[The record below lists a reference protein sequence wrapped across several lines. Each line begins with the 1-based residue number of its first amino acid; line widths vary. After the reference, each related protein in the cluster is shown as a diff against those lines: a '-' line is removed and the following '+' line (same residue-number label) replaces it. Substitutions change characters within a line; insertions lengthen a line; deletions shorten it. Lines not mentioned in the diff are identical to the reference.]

1 MDAALT
7 KTRLP
12 EVDFVEQDEPLIQSL
27 MRFGNLALDIQIRS
41 SRGAEINRFPF
52 RLQDDA
58 VRPRH
63 AHCTIAQIQPAL
75 SNARL
80 IHAIKVASTSATA
93 LSLTL

>member
-1 MDAALT
+1 MAAALT

-12 EVDFVEQDEPLIQSL
+12 EVDFVEQGQPPIQDL
-27 MRFGNLALDIQIRS
+27 KRFGPPALRS
-41 SRGAEINRFPF
+41 SYTLKQGADINRPHLGFKTTRVWPS
-52 RLQDDA
+52 
-58 VRPRH
+58 P
-63 AHCTIAQIQPAL
+63 AHCTSAQNQPAL

>member
-1 MDAALT
+1 M

-12 EVDFVEQDEPLIQSL
+12 EVDLVEEGEPPIQDL
-27 MRFGNLALDIQIRS
+27 MRFGIPVLRS
-41 SRGAEINRFPF
+41 SYLLKQGAESTTSPLGFKTMRI
-52 RLQDDA
+52 
-58 VRPRH
+58 RPSPSRC
-63 AHCTIAQIQPAL
+63 AIAQNQPAL